1 MADMK
6 RASLPSV
13 KSAEMGM
20 SAGSTYRLNNTL
32 PMRSVAGERN
42 PAALRSRSTASSLFL
57 ASLSLPTP
65 KTKVLPRRRLPGS
78 A

>member
-13 KSAEMGM
+13 NSAEMGM

-32 PMRSVAGERN
+32 PMRSVEAERN
-42 PAALRSRSTASSLFL
+42 PAASRSRFTASSLVL
-57 ASLSLPTP
+57 ASLFLPTP
-65 KTKVLPRRRLPGS
+65 NTQLLPNRRLLLS